1 MGFMAHSD
9 LDPFIA
15 ASLGAD
21 KSDRS
26 PPLSEV
32 AFRVLRQQILNGDI
46 PPGEKLRMETLQ
58 REHSLSSS
66 PLREALNRLV
76 AEKLV
81 IADDHRGF
89 RAAPMSSADL
99 NDITGFRLI
108 IEPAALSL
116 SIKNGNDEWEGR
128 VVAALH
134 RLERV
139 RERISRDEI
148 SFNAEW
154 TGRHKDFHT
163 ALISAAGAPR
173 LLDACSNLF
182 DQAERYRRFSAMN
195 RTQPR
200 DTGSEHR
207 QLMET
212 ALARQVELAV
222 ALVREHISRTT
233 QSTLA
238 LRKERGQ
245 D

>member
-1 MGFMAHSD
+1 MANSD
-9 LDPFIA
+9 VDTSV
-15 ASLGAD
+15 ASGPSAD

-26 PPLSEV
+26 PTLSEV
-32 AFRVLRQQILNGDI
+32 AFRVIRQQILNGEI
-46 PPGEKLRMETLQ
+46 PPGEKLRVEALQ

-99 NDITGFRLI
+99 NDITSFRLI
-108 IEPAALSL
+108 IEPAALTQ
-116 SIKNGNDEWEGR
+116 SINNGNDEWEGR
-128 VVAALH
+128 IVAAFH
-134 RLERV
+134 RLERI
-139 RERISRDEI
+139 RERISRDEMP
-148 SFNAEW
+148 FNAEW

-163 ALISAAGAPR
+163 ALISAAPSPR
-173 LLDACSNLF
+173 LLAACSNLF
-182 DQAERYRRFSAMN
+182 DQAERYRRFSAIN

-212 ALARQVELAV
+212 ALARQVELSV
-222 ALVREHISRTT
+222 ALLREHISRTT

-238 LRKERGQ
+238 LRKARGQ